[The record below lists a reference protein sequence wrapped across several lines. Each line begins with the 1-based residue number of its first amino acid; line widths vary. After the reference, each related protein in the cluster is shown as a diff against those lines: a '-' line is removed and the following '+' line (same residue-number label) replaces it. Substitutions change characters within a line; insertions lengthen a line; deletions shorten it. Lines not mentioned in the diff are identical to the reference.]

1 MAMYGAIHFTKS
13 ISLMLHVMS
22 LMLRALSLIFHGDP
36 RRAGMQGRKQTI
48 SMFQKLP
55 TELIVLV
62 MCHTRSSDLVELIR
76 TEKSMNEIFEC
87 HKISIFRRMQIYQFP
102 EFSGWF
108 GDLPGF
114 DGSTLGNSRTSEQ
127 VECLKDVVFSLKWQ
141 YVYPA
146 FRRDINNEVFLPLL
160 ERYGGWRYLTFLHGL
175 KYNMEREAQ
184 KLERFTYN
192 TVQSMNARSAK
203 AMVLCLSRMSYRAAK
218 AVVSTE
224 DEDLEAMPA
233 RVENRL
239 RIFRQQP
246 RALQNGMIRT
256 LRLLIYRMAIRLQ
269 LDHTLRRACHYYQP
283 GGPTPIQTKEDF
295 HILASEIMTKLL
307 LRCIFHYGVD
317 NTMLLCE
324 EPVNEQVSQA
334 QTWIQVRFDED
345 LVYATMFG
353 TFGAVANID
362 PNIQEGSLWAEGI
375 GFPTYELLVV
385 GSERINRQT
394 RRRSE

>member
-22 LMLRALSLIFHGDP
+22 HMLRALSLMFHGDP

-114 DGSTLGNSRTSEQ
+114 DGSTLGKSRTSEQ

-146 FRRDINNEVFLPLL
+146 FRRDINTEVFFPLL

-184 KLERFTYN
+184 KLERFSYN
-192 TVQSMNARSAK
+192 TMQSMNARSAK
-203 AMVLCLSRMSYRAAK
+203 AMVLCLSRMSSRAAT

-224 DEDLEAMPA
+224 DEDREAMLA

-246 RALQNGMIRT
+246 RTLQNGMIRT

-269 LDHTLRRACHYYQP
+269 LDH
-283 GGPTPIQTKEDF
+283 I
-295 HILASEIMTKLL
+295 ASEIMTKLL

-324 EPVNEQVSQA
+324 EPVNEQVNQA
-334 QTWIQVRFDED
+334 QTWIQERFDED

-353 TFGAVANID
+353 TSGAVANID
-362 PNIQEGSLWAEGI
+362 PNIQEGSLWAEGM